1 MPKSWWNAVSPSA
14 GLRSNA
20 KPKKLGRGMSEM
32 PFGPPVTSY
41 QLSRTMRM
49 ISPKPSVTM
58 AR

>member
-1 MPKSWWNAVSPSA
+1 MPSNWWNAVCPS
-14 GLRSNA
+14 GGERSNG
-20 KPKKLGRGMSEM
+20 KPKKLGRGMLAK

-49 ISPKPSVTM
+49 ISPKPSVTI